1 MKQPDLIL
9 QICTKA
15 SRTITVFLVFVLLL
29 AGCGIIPSTR
39 PYLAEDRDSRWVND
53 IAYLEKTL
61 PRVHKNLYFHLS
73 EQEFTRQLEELK
85 NKVPDYTD
93 EQIEIALN
101 VILAG
106 IGDTHTGSNIGSEFQ
121 YPLELYWFAEG
132 IYITGTNKEYREL
145 LNARII
151 TLNGRRAEE
160 AANILKPILAGA
172 NENWFKTQITYYLTV
187 PGVLKY
193 FGLSK
198 SDEVELGVELKN
210 GQVKQVKLKP
220 VNYKE
225 YLAIDP
231 ADKAVPLYQS
241 HPEEN
246 YWYEYLENGKI
257 IYLNYSS
264 CRQMRDKP
272 FEIFK
277 KEFWEFIKSHEADKL
292 VLDIR
297 KNRGGISTILDPFIK
312 ELKNSSFNQ
321 QGKLYVVI
329 GKDTFSS
336 AVLNAISL
344 KKNTEASF
352 VGEATGGEPNHYGEV
367 KQFKLPNSGITI
379 RYSTKYFHWI
389 NEDINTLEPDKVIE
403 ETFAAYRE
411 GVDPVLEWIL
421 KQD

>member
-1 MKQPDLIL
+1 MKQPDLII
-9 QICTKA
+9 QIYTKA
-15 SRTITVFLVFVLLL
+15 SRMITVFLVFVLLL

-39 PYLAEDRDSRWVND
+39 PYLTEDRDSRWVND

-73 EQEFTRQLEELK
+73 EQEFTRLLEELK

-101 VILAG
+101 VILAD

-151 TLNGRRAEE
+151 TLNGRKAEE
-160 AANILKPILAGA
+160 AANTLKPLLAGA
-172 NENWFKTQITYYLTV
+172 NESWFKTQITYYLTI
-187 PGVLKY
+187 PGILKY

-198 SDEVELGVELKN
+198 SDEIELGVELKN

-225 YLAIDP
+225 YVAI
-231 ADKAVPLYQS
+231 AQSDKVIPKYQS
-241 HPEEN
+241 RPEEN

-257 IYLNYSS
+257 IYLNYGS

-272 FEIFK
+272 FEVFK
-277 KEFWEFIKSHEADKL
+277 KEFWEFVKSHEADKL

-411 GVDPVLEWIL
+411 GTDPVLEWIL
-421 KQD
+421 EQD